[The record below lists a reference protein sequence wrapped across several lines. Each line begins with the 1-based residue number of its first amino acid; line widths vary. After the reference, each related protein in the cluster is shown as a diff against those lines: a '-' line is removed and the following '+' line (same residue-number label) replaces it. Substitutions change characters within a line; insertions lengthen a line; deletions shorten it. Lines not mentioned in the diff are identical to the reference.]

1 MRNTQTVFPNGVD
14 ELQFY
19 SDISIDQVSIMENYL
34 RLLNSGNYTSAS
46 EYLKNS
52 GVFYYGAWFL
62 NMMENRLRTIGNYLT
77 NLEDLELVTYSDS
90 EPSESEVFD
99 GMNWIS

>member
-14 ELQFY
+14 ELQFFN
-19 SDISIDQVSIMENYL
+19 DISIDQVPIMENYL

-90 EPSESEVFD
+90 EPSELEVFD
-99 GMNWIS
+99 GMNWIN

>member
-19 SDISIDQVSIMENYL
+19 SDISIDQVPIMENYL

-90 EPSESEVFD
+90 EPSELEVFD

>member
-19 SDISIDQVSIMENYL
+19 SDISIDQVPIMENYL

-99 GMNWIS
+99 GMNWIH

>member
-19 SDISIDQVSIMENYL
+19 SDISIDQVPIMENYL

-90 EPSESEVFD
+90 EPSESEVFH
-99 GMNWIS
+99 GMNWIR

>member
-1 MRNTQTVFPNGVD
+1 MRNTQTVFTNGVD

-19 SDISIDQVSIMENYL
+19 SDISIDQVPIMENYL

>member
-14 ELQFY
+14 ELQFFN
-19 SDISIDQVSIMENYL
+19 DISIDQVPIMDNYL

-62 NMMENRLRTIGNYLT
+62 IMMENRLRTIGNYLT

>member
-19 SDISIDQVSIMENYL
+19 SDISIDQVHIMENYL
-34 RLLNSGNYTSAS
+34 RLLNSENYTSAS

>member
-1 MRNTQTVFPNGVD
+1 
-14 ELQFY
+14 
-19 SDISIDQVSIMENYL
+19 MENYL

-52 GVFYYGAWFL
+52 VVFYYGALFL

-99 GMNWIS
+99 GMNWIR

>member
-19 SDISIDQVSIMENYL
+19 SDIAISQVPIMENYL
-34 RLLNSGNYTSAS
+34 RLLNNGNYTSAS

-90 EPSESEVFD
+90 EPSESEVYD

>member
-1 MRNTQTVFPNGVD
+1 MRNTPTVFPNGVD

-19 SDISIDQVSIMENYL
+19 SDISIDQAPIMENYL

-46 EYLKNS
+46 DYLKNS

-90 EPSESEVFD
+90 EPSELEVFD

>member
-14 ELQFY
+14 ELQFF
-19 SDISIDQVSIMENYL
+19 SDISIDQVPIMENYL

-77 NLEDLELVTYSDS
+77 NLEDLELVTYSNS
-90 EPSESEVFD
+90 EPSESEIFD
-99 GMNWIS
+99 

>member
-14 ELQFY
+14 ELQFF
-19 SDISIDQVSIMENYL
+19 SDISIDQVPIMENYL

-46 EYLKNS
+46 DYLKNS

>member
-14 ELQFY
+14 ELQFF
-19 SDISIDQVSIMENYL
+19 SDISINQVPIMENYL

-99 GMNWIS
+99 

>member
-19 SDISIDQVSIMENYL
+19 SDISIDQVPIMENYL

-99 GMNWIS
+99 GVNWIL

>member
-14 ELQFY
+14 ELQFF
-19 SDISIDQVSIMENYL
+19 SDISIDQVPIMENYL

-90 EPSESEVFD
+90 EPLESEVFD
-99 GMNWIS
+99 GMNWIL

>member
-19 SDISIDQVSIMENYL
+19 SDISIDQVPIMENYL

-77 NLEDLELVTYSDS
+77 NLEDLKLVTYSDS

>member
-19 SDISIDQVSIMENYL
+19 SDISIDQVYIMENYL

-99 GMNWIS
+99 GMNWIR

>member
-14 ELQFY
+14 ELQFFN
-19 SDISIDQVSIMENYL
+19 DISIDQVPIMENYL

-90 EPSESEVFD
+90 EPSESELFD
-99 GMNWIS
+99 GMNWIC

>member
-19 SDISIDQVSIMENYL
+19 SDISIDQVPIMENYL

-46 EYLKNS
+46 DYLKNS

-90 EPSESEVFD
+90 EPSETEVYD
-99 GMNWIS
+99 GMNWIR

>member
-14 ELQFY
+14 ELQFFN
-19 SDISIDQVSIMENYL
+19 DISIDQVPIMENYL

-90 EPSESEVFD
+90 EPSESEIFD
-99 GMNWIS
+99 GMNWIL

>member
-14 ELQFY
+14 ELQFFN
-19 SDISIDQVSIMENYL
+19 DISIDQVPIMDNYL

-90 EPSESEVFD
+90 EPSESEVYD

>member
-14 ELQFY
+14 ELQFF
-19 SDISIDQVSIMENYL
+19 SDISIDQVPIMENYL

-90 EPSESEVFD
+90 EPSELEVFD

>member
-14 ELQFY
+14 ELQFF
-19 SDISIDQVSIMENYL
+19 SDISIDQVPIMENYL

-77 NLEDLELVTYSDS
+77 NLEDLELVTYSDL

-99 GMNWIS
+99 GMNWIL

>member
-19 SDISIDQVSIMENYL
+19 SDISIDQVPIMENYL

-77 NLEDLELVTYSDS
+77 NLEDLKLVTYSDS

-99 GMNWIS
+99 GMNWIH

>member
-19 SDISIDQVSIMENYL
+19 SDISIDQVPIMENYL

-62 NMMENRLRTIGNYLT
+62 NMMENRSRTIGNYLT

-99 GMNWIS
+99 GMNWIR

>member
-14 ELQFY
+14 ELQFF
-19 SDISIDQVSIMENYL
+19 SDISIDQVPIMENYL

-62 NMMENRLRTIGNYLT
+62 NMMENRLRTIGNYLI

-99 GMNWIS
+99 GMNWIR

>member
-1 MRNTQTVFPNGVD
+1 MRNTQSVFRNGVD
-14 ELQFY
+14 ELRFF
-19 SDISIDQVSIMENYL
+19 SDISIDQVPIMENYL
-34 RLLNSGNYTSAS
+34 RLLNSGAYTSAS

-77 NLEDLELVTYSDS
+77 NLEDLNLVTYSDS

>member
-1 MRNTQTVFPNGVD
+1 MRNTQTVFPHGVD
-14 ELQFY
+14 ELQFF
-19 SDISIDQVSIMENYL
+19 SDISLDQVPIMENYL

-77 NLEDLELVTYSDS
+77 NLEDLNLVTYSDS

-99 GMNWIS
+99 GMNWIR

>member
-14 ELQFY
+14 ELQFF
-19 SDISIDQVSIMENYL
+19 SDISIDQVPIMENYL

-90 EPSESEVFD
+90 EPLESEVFD
-99 GMNWIS
+99 GMNWIG

>member
-14 ELQFY
+14 ELQFF
-19 SDISIDQVSIMENYL
+19 SDISIDQVPIMENYL

-77 NLEDLELVTYSDS
+77 NLEDLELVNYSDS

-99 GMNWIS
+99 GMNWIR

>member
-14 ELQFY
+14 ELQFFN
-19 SDISIDQVSIMENYL
+19 DISIDQVPIMENYL

-90 EPSESEVFD
+90 EPSELEVFD
-99 GMNWIS
+99 GMSWIN

>member
-19 SDISIDQVSIMENYL
+19 SDISIDQVPIMENYL

-62 NMMENRLRTIGNYLT
+62 NMVENRLRTIGNYLT
-77 NLEDLELVTYSDS
+77 NLEDLNLVIYSDS

>member
-14 ELQFY
+14 ELQFF
-19 SDISIDQVSIMENYL
+19 SDISIDQVPIMENYL

-90 EPSESEVFD
+90 EPSESEVFH
-99 GMNWIS
+99 GMNWIR

>member
-19 SDISIDQVSIMENYL
+19 SDISIDQVYIMENYL

-90 EPSESEVFD
+90 EPSESEVYD
-99 GMNWIS
+99 GMNWIR

>member
-19 SDISIDQVSIMENYL
+19 SDISIDQVPIMENYL

-46 EYLKNS
+46 DYLKNS

-90 EPSESEVFD
+90 EPSELEVFD

>member
-1 MRNTQTVFPNGVD
+1 MRNTQTVFPNDVD
-14 ELQFY
+14 ELQFF
-19 SDISIDQVSIMENYL
+19 SDISIDQVPIMENYL

-52 GVFYYGAWFL
+52 EVFYYGVWFL

-99 GMNWIS
+99 GMNWIR

>member
-14 ELQFY
+14 ELQFF
-19 SDISIDQVSIMENYL
+19 SDISIDQLPIMENYL

-99 GMNWIS
+99 GMNWIR

>member
-19 SDISIDQVSIMENYL
+19 SDIAISQVPIMENYL
-34 RLLNSGNYTSAS
+34 RLLNNGNYTSAS
-46 EYLKNS
+46 EYLNNS
-52 GVFYYGAWFL
+52 GVFCYGAWFL
-62 NMMENRLRTIGNYLT
+62 NLMENRLRAIGKYVT
-77 NLEDLELVTYSDS
+77 SLEDLELVSYSDS

-99 GMNWIS
+99 GMNWIC

>member
-19 SDISIDQVSIMENYL
+19 SDISIDQVPIMENYL
-34 RLLNSGNYTSAS
+34 RLLNRGNYTSAS

-99 GMNWIS
+99 GMNWIR

>member
-14 ELQFY
+14 ELQFF
-19 SDISIDQVSIMENYL
+19 SDISIDQVPIMENYL

-90 EPSESEVFD
+90 EPSESELFD
-99 GMNWIS
+99 GMNWIR